1 MTRKQQQANVSRYST
16 QVYSGGSHAQQMK
29 QQAMV
34 TNPHISHKRTTSS
47 TRPKLTSASLEDQQ
61 NQQPSTTNAAGSHH
75 YTNLHP
81 SSSRL
86 LGDSSSRNNIITR
99 PNNAANS
106 NLSHEQ
112 PQQPIIMAISQ
123 QQAPLQSSQIES
135 GVDYGNNAVPGA
147 KSVFTTAGYES
158 TINKSKQL
166 VM

>member
-1 MTRKQQQANVSRYST
+1 MA
-16 QVYSGGSHAQQMK
+16 
-29 QQAMV
+29 

-47 TRPKLTSASLEDQQ
+47 TRPKLTSASLKDQQ
-61 NQQPSTTNAAGSHH
+61 NQQLSTTNAAGSHH

-81 SSSRL
+81 SSSRRL

-123 QQAPLQSSQIES
+123 QQVPLQSSQIES
-135 GVDYGNNAVPGA
+135 GVDYGNNVVPGA